1 LGFGLRIDGSEGA
14 LVLPSV
20 FLPEGR
26 RDGRR
31 GVIDMIRPDGSCVR
45 TPVSVDMCC
54 FGLQAQAVGRALES
68 ERVAIEYPK
77 VDHQESRAL
86 AHLLDVWKSTP
97 LSA

>member
-1 LGFGLRIDGSEGA
+1 MA
-14 LVLPSV
+14 AKAPLVLPSV

-26 RDGRR
+26 RDGRQ
-31 GVIDMIRPDGSCVR
+31 GVIDLIRPDGSCVR
-45 TPVSVDMCC
+45 TPVSADMCC

-68 ERVAIEYPK
+68 ESVAIEYPK